1 MGVKEGSSGQQDGQQ
16 SQQGMWKR
24 GTSPV
29 PSASAAT
36 TGAASECSRE
46 NRDELF
52 LYLCAWRG
60 ESGSGVSVVTCSLPR
75 VCHHSCVVSSTLDG
89 CYILY
94 HRRVSCRQKWVEAER
109 RAAGHGVAPALC
121 RGHGRGRCHPAAA
134 EWRHVNITL
143 LSTRCVSSAGQGGT
157 FALSPRH

>member
-16 SQQGMWKR
+16 SQQGMGKT
-24 GTSPV
+24 GTSPA

-60 ESGSGVSVVTCSLPR
+60 ESGSGVSVVTQS
-75 VCHHSCVVSSTLDG
+75 VCVYVFH
-89 CYILY
+89 
-94 HRRVSCRQKWVEAER
+94 
-109 RAAGHGVAPALC
+109 
-121 RGHGRGRCHPAAA
+121 
-134 EWRHVNITL
+134 
-143 LSTRCVSSAGQGGT
+143 AGQLSKQGSKQQVCAVKAGGGGRPGCT
-157 FALSPRH
+157 RPQVKVS